1 MWGVWVMRVLI
12 WLESKCDFKEVMGV
26 LAHFMVENV
35 HSHGGENEKGILG
48 FGFQECMRE
57 YIEEKGAGREDW
69 NGSGVHVIG
78 ICIVFVGIFIVDR
91 LGLEATDESQRGMF
105 GFFIYFIYF

>member
-1 MWGVWVMRVLI
+1 ML
-12 WLESKCDFKEVMGV
+12 
-26 LAHFMVENV
+26 
-35 HSHGGENEKGILG
+35 
-48 FGFQECMRE
+48 RE
-57 YIEEKGAGREDW
+57 YIEEKGAGRDDW
-69 NGSGVHVIG
+69 NGSGVLVIG